1 LRIIQGLTRRYG
13 RNVVRA
19 QIGEGGI
26 SGVFAPPLLRRR
38 SNIPVPND
46 HVGKLIQP
54 GILTDRL
61 TGARREPTIYEPH
74 RQSTSTLLA

>member
-1 LRIIQGLTRRYG
+1 
-13 RNVVRA
+13 
-19 QIGEGGI
+19 
-26 SGVFAPPLLRRR
+26 
-38 SNIPVPND
+38 VPND